1 MTLKHDFV
9 ETDVR
14 QARTRLTRAA
24 VLVLIV
30 LLFLGVALILTAGRE
45 VATGQTALR
54 RAAMVTQVPT
64 AIPSSAPS
72 LTPFVCPDDPA
83 NWTVRMEPGLTGQGI
98 GKINPP
104 CVADEVLAD
113 LKDALHWYYETPDR
127 HPADATLYFADDP
140 LASLAELMSNT
151 VRSLQSVGQD
161 FQVVVSPEDRL
172 TYVGGFAPDG
182 RQASVVDRYPG
193 GSVFQ
198 TYDRE
203 TGEVVT
209 RERHPAHLMVF
220 TMSYAESDHR
230 WKIASMEEHA
240 LDFAGDPQLYREV
253 IEHLYGDTSISTPE
267 DEK

>member
-14 QARTRLTRAA
+14 QTRTRLTRAA

-30 LLFLGVALILTAGRE
+30 LLFLGMALMIAAGRE
-45 VATGQTALR
+45 VATGQTVVR
-54 RAAMVTQVPT
+54 RAPVVTQFPT
-64 AIPSSAPS
+64 AIHSSAPS

-83 NWTVRMEPGLTGQGI
+83 DWTVRMEPGLTGQGI

-104 CVADEVLAD
+104 CVADKVLAN
-113 LKDALHWYYETPDR
+113 LKDALRWYYETPDR
-127 HPADATLYFADDP
+127 NPADATLYFADDP

-161 FQVVVSPEDRL
+161 FQVVVSPKDRL

-182 RQASVVDRYPG
+182 RQVPVIDRYPG

-203 TGEVVT
+203 TGEVAT
-209 RERHPAHLMVF
+209 REVHPAHLMVF
-220 TMSYAESDHR
+220 TMTYDESDRR
-230 WKIASMEEHA
+230 WKIESMKENA
-240 LDFAGDPQLYREV
+240 LDAAGDSQLYREV
-253 IEHLYGDTSISTPE
+253 IEVLYGDTSISTPE
-267 DEK
+267 EE